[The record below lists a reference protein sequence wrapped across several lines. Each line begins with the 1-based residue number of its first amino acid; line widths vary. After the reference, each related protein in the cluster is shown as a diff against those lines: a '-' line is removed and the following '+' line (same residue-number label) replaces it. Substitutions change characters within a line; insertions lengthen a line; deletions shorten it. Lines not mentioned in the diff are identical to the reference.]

1 MRNKVKD
8 IVVSAVSLM
17 VIAGV
22 TTAALAGT
30 NALTAATIAA
40 RNEEAETAAR
50 QQVIDA
56 DTFEKQSMMYGEEQ
70 TTHMLTYY
78 TALKDG
84 ETVGYVFT
92 ASATGKSAGLT
103 VMTGISTDGT
113 ITGVAVTDDNETVGG
128 LLDAFAGRTAE
139 TFELGKTIDGVSQ
152 ATKTSRGITDG
163 VNQAVAWYQTIEEA
177 GSRG

>member
-50 QQVIDA
+50 QQVFDS
-56 DTFEKQSMMYGEEQ
+56 DSF
-70 TTHMLTYY
+70 
-78 TALKDG
+78 
-84 ETVGYVFT
+84 
-92 ASATGKSAGLT
+92 
-103 VMTGISTDGT
+103 
-113 ITGVAVTDDNETVGG
+113 
-128 LLDAFAGRTAE
+128 
-139 TFELGKTIDGVSQ
+139 
-152 ATKTSRGITDG
+152 
-163 VNQAVAWYQTIEEA
+163 
-177 GSRG
+177 